1 MDIIFKKAG
10 LDDLKDVV
18 RIYDNIHA
26 EIESKGKTVGWV
38 RGVYPVEATA
48 KAAINRGDMFIE
60 LADGKT
66 VGTGIINKTQ
76 VDVYAD
82 APWQYRANDDEVMV
96 LHTLVIDPDASGAGF
111 GKAFVK
117 FYEEYAKKSGAKY
130 LRIDTNEKN
139 VVARAFYKKLGFD
152 EIAVVP
158 CDFNGIR
165 GINLVLLEKKI

>member
-1 MDIIFKKAG
+1 MDIVFKKAEFN
-10 LDDLKDVV
+10 DLKDIV
-18 RIYDNIHA
+18 RIYDNVHTA
-26 EIESKGKTVGWV
+26 IETKGLTVGWV

-48 KAAINRGDMFIE
+48 KAAINRGDMFVEI
-60 LADGKT
+60 ADGKT

-76 VDVYAD
+76 VGVYAG
-82 APWQYRANDDEVMV
+82 APWQYPANDDEVMV
-96 LHTLVIDPDASGAGF
+96 LHTLVIDPEASGAGL

-117 FYEEYAKKSGAKY
+117 FYEEYAKKGGAKY
-130 LRIDTNEKN
+130 LRIDTNAKN
-139 VVARAFYKKLGFD
+139 VAARAFYKKLGFG